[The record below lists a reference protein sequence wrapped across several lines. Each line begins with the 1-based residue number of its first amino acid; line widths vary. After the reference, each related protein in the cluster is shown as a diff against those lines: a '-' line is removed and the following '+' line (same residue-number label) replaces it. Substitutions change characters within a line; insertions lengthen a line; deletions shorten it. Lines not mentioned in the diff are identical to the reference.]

1 MARRLRGSGGGPS
14 STRAMASSIAGL
26 HIIRA
31 FVGEAEARALLS
43 GASRLSQ
50 RATEASVSI
59 AQPAV
64 TSTAH
69 NVNSQERFH
78 SLALA
83 LDSDGGTAQCEHF
96 ADYAEGHA
104 LTYFRGKIPTLGAA
118 PSLPSRLAA
127 LPTVRDELA
136 RSRQRLNRPNS
147 GPLKW
152 KMTLN
157 RYASTAGSPRVG
169 FPWHRDLANNGAAS
183 MILSLGGTGELE
195 FGVEPPDAEE
205 PVDGIRYS
213 SDHTMTATQEVP
225 VVEHVSLRDGDLL
238 VLTGPARWEY
248 LHRVC
253 PSRSSTDERV
263 SLVFG
268 VW

>member
-1 MARRLRGSGGGPS
+1 MV
-14 STRAMASSIAGL
+14 STIAGL
-26 HIIRA
+26 QIIRS
-31 FVGEAEARALLS
+31 FVGAAEARILLS

-50 RATEASVSI
+50 RATEATRSI
-59 AQPAV
+59 VEPAV

-69 NVNSQERFH
+69 NVNSQESFH
-78 SLALA
+78 SLSLA
-83 LDSDGGTAQCEHF
+83 LDGDGGTAQCEHF

-104 LTYFRGKIPTLGAA
+104 LTYFRGKIPALGAA
-118 PSLPSRLAA
+118 PSLPRRLAA

-136 RSRQRLNRPNS
+136 RSRQRLNRPGS
-147 GPLKW
+147 GALKW

-157 RYASTAGSPRVG
+157 RYASTAERAGSPRAG
-169 FPWHRDLANNGAAS
+169 FPWHRDLVANGAAS

-195 FGVEPPDAEE
+195 FGVEPSDAEE

-213 SDHTMTATQEVP
+213 SDHTVAPAQEVP
-225 VVEHVSLRDGDLL
+225 VVERVSLRDGDLL

-253 PSRSSTDERV
+253 PSRSTDERV